1 MFVDLTDVLRGPG
14 QRIEKPIDIAPGKLA
29 DIELAEAV
37 VGVIRV
43 QHARQNIVVSGRA
56 KTAIVV
62 PCSRCLQPA
71 HQSLDLEFEAIAPI
85 RFFRAAG
92 FGSSGSGIPYPTQHL
107 PPHPNTTEGDVESE
121 EPDDELAAVF
131 EGHSLDALELV
142 RQAIELQTPIQPLC
156 SPDCPG
162 LPEAAEYSAKPDDGR
177 WSALQN
183 WNNGANGSPEPGSQ

>member
-14 QRIEKPIDIAPGKLA
+14 QRIEKPIDIAPITLD

-37 VGVIRV
+37 KGIIRV
-43 QHARQNIVVSGRA
+43 QHARQNIVVGGKA
-56 KTAIVV
+56 HTAIMV
-62 PCSRCLQPA
+62 PCSRCLQPFP
-71 HQSLDLEFEAIAPI
+71 QPLDLEFEAVAPI

-92 FGSSGSGIPYPTQHL
+92 FGSAGSGVPYPTEHQ
-107 PPHPNTTEGDVESE
+107 PPHVDEDESD
-121 EPDDELAAVF
+121 EPDDELVAVF
-131 EGHSLDALELV
+131 EGHTLDALELV

-162 LPEAAEYSAKPDDGR
+162 LPEAEEYVAKPDDGR

-183 WNNGANGSPEPGSQ
+183 WKNGANEDEKES

>member
-14 QRIEKPIDIAPGKLA
+14 QKIEKPIDIAPGKLD
-29 DIELAEAV
+29 DIELAQAV

-43 QHARQNIVVSGRA
+43 QHARQNIVVGGRA

-62 PCSRCLQPA
+62 PCSRCLQLFD
-71 HQSLDLEFEAIAPI
+71 QSLDLEFEAVAPI

-92 FGSSGSGIPYPTQHL
+92 FGSSGSGTPYPTEHL
-107 PPHPNTTEGDVESE
+107 PPHPSTIEGEIESE
-121 EPDDELAAVF
+121 EPDDELVAVF

-142 RQAIELQTPIQPLC
+142 RQAIELQAPIQPLC

-162 LPEAAEYSAKPDDGR
+162 LPEAAEYSVAPEDGR

-183 WNNGANGSPEPGSQ
+183 WKNGAGDSQESSF

>member
-14 QRIEKPIDIAPGKLA
+14 QRIEKPIDIPPGKLD

-43 QHARQNIVVSGRA
+43 QHARQNIVVGGKA
-56 KTAIVV
+56 KTVMVV
-62 PCSRCLQPA
+62 PCSRCLQLFN
-71 HQSLDLEFEAIAPI
+71 QSLDLEFEAIAPI

-92 FGSSGSGIPYPTQHL
+92 FGSSGSGTPYPTEHL
-107 PPHPNTTEGDVESE
+107 PPHPSTIEGEVESE
-121 EPDDELAAVF
+121 EPDDELVAVF
-131 EGHSLDALELV
+131 EGYSLDALELV
-142 RQAIELQTPIQPLC
+142 RQAIELQAPIQPLC

-162 LPEAAEYSAKPDDGR
+162 LPEAAEYSVGPEDGR

-183 WNNGANGSPEPGSQ
+183 WKNGVGHAQESGS